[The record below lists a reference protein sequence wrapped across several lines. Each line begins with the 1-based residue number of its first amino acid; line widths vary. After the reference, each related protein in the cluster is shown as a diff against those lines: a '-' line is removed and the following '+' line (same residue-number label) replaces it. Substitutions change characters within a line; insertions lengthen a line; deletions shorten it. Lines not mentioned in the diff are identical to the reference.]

1 MRCDQIRSVL
11 KCLAQKRQG
20 VPTFYKAPACPLT
33 QGLVGSFLKVC
44 GPPSLVSRVHN
55 HLPGIDDSLWGPGA
69 PLKTPSLISQLVGL
83 TPCYHERMG
92 PPKNSI
98 LKHFPGKDL
107 WISFKFQAVEAE
119 RIGASMCTGL
129 RTCRGRSADLLL
141 ETDIQVQPLQKQQS
155 IICLTKPYLHS
166 DVKNRII
173 FLLNILVPSHCS
185 PLLKMPQFDQSQTL
199 IP

>member
-1 MRCDQIRSVL
+1 MERWSPGRGRRLKVEFVFVLTFRDNSSFGLNSLGGSVVPLAMFVSTTSLVENLHWRYSIWKYFDKVIDWIGRRLDPWSWSQMRCDQIRSVL

-44 GPPSLVSRVHN
+44 GPPSLVSHVHN
-55 HLPGIDDSLWGPGA
+55 HLPGIDDSLWGPAA

-92 PPKNSI
+92 PPKNSM

-107 WISFKFQAVEAE
+107 PGCCGF
-119 RIGASMCTGL
+119 
-129 RTCRGRSADLLL
+129 
-141 ETDIQVQPLQKQQS
+141 PLSSKQ
-155 IICLTKPYLHS
+155 
-166 DVKNRII
+166 
-173 FLLNILVPSHCS
+173 
-185 PLLKMPQFDQSQTL
+185 
-199 IP
+199 